1 MNDVPSTAAQII
13 LTIVPIVGIVMGSTV
28 IFFYL
33 MWSYR
38 HKKLLIEKNLVKKTE
53 FDFDSFSLFAGLIL
67 LSIGGSLVTF
77 FLIKEGV
84 SYGVLSGLI
93 PLSIG
98 ISLIVFFIIRRKL
111 IKNDRD
117 K

>member
-1 MNDVPSTAAQII
+1 MNSVPPTAAQVII
-13 LTIVPIVGIVMGSTV
+13 SIVPIVGIVMGCTV

-33 MWSYR
+33 MWSYK
-38 HKKLLIEKNLVKKTE
+38 HKMLLIEKNLVKKTE
-53 FDFDSFSLFAGLIL
+53 FDIDSFSLFSGLIL

-98 ISLIVFFIIRRKL
+98 ISLIIFFTIRRRL

>member
-1 MNDVPSTAAQII
+1 MNNVPSTAAQVII
-13 LTIVPIVGIVMGSTV
+13 SIVPIVGIVMGSAV
-28 IFFYL
+28 LFFYL
-33 MWSYR
+33 MWSYK

-53 FDFDSFSLFAGLIL
+53 FDIDSFSLFSGLIL
-67 LSIGGSLVTF
+67 LSIGGSLVAF

-84 SYGVLSGLI
+84 NYGVLSGLI
-93 PLSIG
+93 PFSIG